1 MFLSDNAGEEDLKKN
16 EIRIVLLGKTGS
28 GKSATGNTILGKDKK
43 QCFKTS
49 LSGKSITKKCEVHFA
64 IRPCHKIVIVDTPGI
79 FDTEDSNENIQ
90 EEILKCVSL
99 SSPGPHAFV
108 LVLPLTRFTEEEQ
121 KCVEHFVK
129 YFGENIYKY
138 FIILFPRKDDLD
150 EEGIDILE
158 HLKSLPDN
166 IQMFINKCGNRVI
179 AFNNRLKGF
188 EQNAQVQELLSM
200 ILKNIKKN
208 DSGFYTNTMY
218 KEAEKVIKKIEQE
231 QIEKINKER
240 EEKNKEIEINVKKQY
255 EAKLKD
261 ETSKQANLQRQ
272 LEELLRNKQAKEK
285 ECSDL
290 ENKIKSFEEQQQ
302 STINETEEFKQMLK
316 DMQTRMEERN
326 EIVANEKRKQ
336 EEMLKKMQ
344 MEIEQRNQIAEN
356 ENCKIEILQ
365 KGIEDAERRI
375 AEWGQKQDKEITD
388 MKQTLDE
395 KLELKE
401 KNIRND
407 IREEIEQGKDI
418 FRKIFDFLAPRL
430 LHFLTNRFN
439 T

>member
-1 MFLSDNAGEEDLKKN
+1 M
-16 EIRIVLLGKTGS
+16 
-28 GKSATGNTILGKDKK
+28 
-43 QCFKTS
+43 
-49 LSGKSITKKCEVHFA
+49 
-64 IRPCHKIVIVDTPGI
+64 
-79 FDTEDSNENIQ
+79 
-90 EEILKCVSL
+90 
-99 SSPGPHAFV
+99 
-108 LVLPLTRFTEEEQ
+108 
-121 KCVEHFVK
+121 
-129 YFGENIYKY
+129 
-138 FIILFPRKDDLD
+138 
-150 EEGIDILE
+150 
-158 HLKSLPDN
+158 
-166 IQMFINKCGNRVI
+166 
-179 AFNNRLKGF
+179 
-188 EQNAQVQELLSM
+188 
-200 ILKNIKKN
+200 
-208 DSGFYTNTMY
+208 
-218 KEAEKVIKKIEQE
+218 
-231 QIEKINKER
+231 
-240 EEKNKEIEINVKKQY
+240 
-255 EAKLKD
+255 
-261 ETSKQANLQRQ
+261 QRQ